1 MLTLMISVQRTN
13 GRARSRDMLAMPC
26 PSAACSSYSYTTTS
40 LLQLHCMRPPNDETL
55 AAAAG
60 HACHASSVVP
70 PWPRRRIELIIHPP
84 IMHHA
89 LSERSSAKQRR
100 LSRGHAATDFL
111 PVIIGAG
118 SRRFEIDRP
127 RSAPGIR
134 GGGRRRGTTPINHI
148 YCFNPTNNPSRLLY
162 SAQASH
168 LPRAVAAA
176 RVSRRTTTCLSRNTW
191 AKIPSRP
198 VWVYLLRAIS
208 DLLIYLARDTSL
220 STGVRSSSCIQ
231 LYADTQ
237 QPCRKVYKVLWNM
250 KNKVPEPDQLDKG

>member
-1 MLTLMISVQRTN
+1 MRPRTTRN
-13 GRARSRDMLAMPC
+13 ARSSSSSCMPC
-26 PSAACSSYSYTTTS
+26 IVGCSSMTTTNWTDYPS
-40 LLQLHCMRPPNDETL
+40 PD
-55 AAAAG
+55 
-60 HACHASSVVP
+60 HASC
-70 PWPRRRIELIIHPP
+70 
-84 IMHHA
+84 A
-89 LSERSSAKQRR
+89 LGEILREAETTT
-100 LSRGHAATDFL
+100 LTHAATDFFL

-250 KNKVPEPDQLDKG
+250 KNKVPEPDQLDKGQHVLIERAAFS